1 MIVLIM
7 KKYTGRQEQ
16 FNINININKDSKKGG
31 KIGVNVPWTSR
42 LFSS

>member
-7 KKYTGRQEQ
+7 KKYTVRQEQ
-16 FNINININKDSKKGG
+16 FNININKDSKKGG